1 MKLVLT
7 AQEKAKLMEEIDQL
21 SESLYK
27 TKDKGFERVY
37 DKMILIKPLL
47 DNEASI
53 SPDTTMLGH
62 QLSHIKEIVNNIDP
76 VKITIAVVPDENLTQ
91 KIKEWAERNLGDKVI
106 LDIKTD
112 YSILGGSRIIYKGIF
127 KDYSINSL
135 LSSYFKDYHN
145 VSQLPR

>member
-7 AQEKAKLMEEIDQL
+7 AQEKTKLFEEIDQL

-37 DKMILIKPLL
+37 DKVILIKPLL
-47 DNEASI
+47 DNNASV
-53 SPDTTMLGH
+53 SPDTTMLSH
-62 QLSHIKEIVNNIDP
+62 QLSQIREVVNNIDP
-76 VKITIAVVPDENLTQ
+76 VQITIAVVPDENLIQ
-91 KIKEWAERNLGDKVI
+91 SVKRWAEKNLGDKVI